1 MYVIKLKSIIS
12 YLAVAAIII
21 ASFGI
26 AGIRT
31 KKDND
36 VVKTAKEAAD
46 GVCVPIIMYH
56 NILKENPKNV
66 KFIITDNQF
75 EEDLLYLKKNGY
87 STVFM
92 QDLINYVKDGTPLP
106 EKPVVLTFDD
116 GYYNNYVYAY
126 PLLKNYGFK
135 GVLSIIGYYTD
146 MYSKNGEKNENYSH
160 VTWND
165 IKEMT
170 KSGTIEIQNHSYNL
184 HSLDKGRNGSKKKKG
199 ESKED
204 YKNILSKDLQ
214 KLQNEAKENLKKV
227 PSVYTYP
234 FGSVSEDSY
243 DIIKELGFSAS
254 LSCESGINIVNRNAE
269 CLYMMKRC
277 IRTPSYSVE
286 QILTELGKTN

>member
-1 MYVIKLKSIIS
+1 MYVIRLKSIIS

-26 AGIRT
+26 VGIRT
-31 KKDND
+31 KKDGD
-36 VVKTAKEAAD
+36 VVETAKEAAE
-46 GVCVPIIMYH
+46 GICVPIIMYH

-66 KFIITDNQF
+66 RFIITNAQL
-75 EEDLLYLKKNGY
+75 EEDLSYLKKNGY

-92 QDLINYVKDGTPLP
+92 QDLINYVKEGVPLP

-116 GYYNNYVYAY
+116 GYYNNYLYAY
-126 PLLKNYGFK
+126 PLLKSYGFK

-160 VTWND
+160 VTWNN

-170 KSGTIEIQNHSYNL
+170 ASDVFEIQNHSYNL

-204 YKNILSKDLQ
+204 YKKTLSEDLQ
-214 KLQNEAKENLKKV
+214 KLQDEAAENLKKA
-227 PSVYTYP
+227 PAVYTYP

-254 LSCESGINIVNRNAE
+254 LSCESGINIVNRNTE

-277 IRTPSYSVE
+277 IRTPSCSAE
-286 QILTELGKTN
+286 QILTELAKN